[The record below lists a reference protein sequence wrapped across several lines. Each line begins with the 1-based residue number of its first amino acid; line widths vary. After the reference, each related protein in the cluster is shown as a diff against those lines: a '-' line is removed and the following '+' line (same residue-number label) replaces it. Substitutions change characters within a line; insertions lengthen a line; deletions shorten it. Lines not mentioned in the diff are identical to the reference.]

1 MLRRGP
7 PRVRRDLA
15 TMQSPSIARVE
26 KKSLRLDDEM
36 QFIRTWMEKP
46 ISTGAVMP
54 SSRVLARAMARYVD
68 PNSTG
73 PVIELGPGTALSGFM
88 KRIDKQV
95 QMLNVNDAATL
106 QATVEA
112 IGN

>member
-54 SSRVLARAMARYVD
+54 SSKVLARAMARYVD
-68 PNSTG
+68 PNSSG
-73 PVIELGPGTALSGFM
+73 PVIELGPGG
-88 KRIDKQV
+88 K
-95 QMLNVNDAATL
+95 TL
-106 QATVEA
+106 RRELHVPETRSTRSAGQ
-112 IGN
+112 